1 MGNRHFRHASTKRSI
16 IFPWPRRGRQ
26 SIPDV
31 ANEELEL
38 ESVRSINTITI
49 EELEKEWTSTSIIL
63 ATGFNSFSCDVHENC
78 DGTCSDGV
86 HYAGPP
92 LIEKIR
98 GDLLSMLY
106 QIVAPHP
113 SPAAP
118 LDFPRDFD
126 WVEQQNLPKFEYS
139 SINSL
144 AGEIRL
150 LRVKKGIFRSDIV
163 ECDII
168 TTSLGRG
175 LEFQALSYRWGSGE
189 MSDVM
194 LCNGK
199 RLCIYP
205 SLNAALKTFRESP
218 MLRDQLLWSD
228 AVSIDQAN
236 KTEVSEQILLMR
248 RIYTEAT
255 GVFVHLGLAE
265 RQMSLGLDLMHRL
278 ATIQRHLTRPEEHGA
293 IIIDDVPFPS
303 ERHPCWTVYF
313 TLFLSPW
320 ISRTWILQEI
330 ALAKKATLGIG
341 RYVVD
346 WEVFEGSFHFLKE
359 HGFLEKFYMGR
370 MEKGREGLMLGLLN
384 FTRLQE
390 IRHIARSPENSS
402 LLEVLRATRNF
413 EVTDPRDKVVGVLG
427 IIGDL
432 PARLRALSD
441 RSLNTAQ
448 IYHRTALYL
457 LETQSLADVFAHAG
471 LQRRVGLPEMP
482 SWVPDWYADNNELN
496 ERPLNIFRP
505 TPFLAGGR
513 PHNCFIGKLDDP
525 MYPRELLSPGFCP
538 HRIIRTSNA
547 FDHPKPGSEGTRLL
561 SQSCFAWSDSAR
573 MCLEGSDALVY
584 GNIEEA
590 FARTLLVDDLY
601 TGANAIRAATA
612 IEDVVRTFHAAIA
625 HLEAPDNV
633 DQVSSKLMEGT
644 TDEQVQTFLLQ
655 MSAAIRGRRFAITD
669 SGYMCLAPSC
679 VEIGDAVAI
688 LFGFPTPFTIRLE
701 TEPEMSDIGLE
712 RVRAQLVGDT
722 YMHGVMYAESF
733 TEAAQTGRPPCEI
746 VLI

>member
-1 MGNRHFRHASTKRSI
+1 MGNRHSKRASTKRSI
-16 IFPWPRRGRQ
+16 VRKGRQ
-26 SIPDV
+26 SVCDV
-31 ANEELEL
+31 ANEEV
-38 ESVRSINTITI
+38 ESARNTNGMAI
-49 EELEKEWTSTSIIL
+49 EELEKEWGTTSLMLSFF
-63 ATGFNSFSCDVHENC
+63 FNSLSCDIHEDC

-86 HYAGPP
+86 HYPGPP
-92 LIEKIR
+92 LIEGLQ
-98 GDLLSMLY
+98 GDLFSMLS
-106 QIVAPHP
+106 QIASPRP
-113 SPAAP
+113 SRAAP
-118 LDFPRDFD
+118 QDSPRDFD
-126 WVEQQNLPKFEYS
+126 WVERQDFPMFEYPA
-139 SINSL
+139 INSS

-150 LRVKKGIFRSDIV
+150 LRIKKGLFRSDVV

-168 TTSLGRG
+168 TTPLGRDQ
-175 LEFQALSYRWGSGE
+175 EFQALSYRWGSGE

-199 RLCIYP
+199 RLYIYS

-236 KTEVSEQILLMR
+236 KSEVSEQILLMR

-265 RQMSLGLDLMHRL
+265 REMSLGLDLMHRL
-278 ATIQRHLTRPEEHGA
+278 ATLQRHLTHPEEYGA
-293 IIIDDVPFPS
+293 IPIDDVTMPS
-303 ERHPCWTVYF
+303 ERHSCWTEYF

-346 WEVFEGSFHFLKE
+346 WKVFEDSFRFLQE
-359 HGFLEKFYMGR
+359 HGFLEKMG
-370 MEKGREGLMLGLLN
+370 KGRDGLMIGILN
-384 FTRLQE
+384 FLRLQE
-390 IRHIARSPENSS
+390 IRHIAQSPDDSS
-402 LLEVLRATRNF
+402 LMKVLRATRNF

-427 IIGDL
+427 ILGDL
-432 PARLRALSD
+432 PPRLKAVSD

-448 IYHRTALYL
+448 VYHRTALYL
-457 LETQSLADVFAHAG
+457 LGTQSLPDVFAHAG
-471 LQRRVGLPEMP
+471 LQRRIGRPDMP

-496 ERPLNIFRP
+496 ERPLTIFRP

-513 PHNCFIGKLDDP
+513 PQNCLVAIIGDT
-525 MYPRELLSPGFCP
+525 MYSRELLSPGFCY
-538 HRIIRTSNA
+538 HRIIRRSDA

-561 SQSCFAWSDSAR
+561 SQSCFAWLKSAR
-573 MCLEGSDALVY
+573 MCLEGSQPLVY
-584 GNIEEA
+584 GNVEEA

-612 IEDVVRTFHAAIA
+612 IEDVVRTFRAAVTL
-625 HLEAPDNV
+625 LEAPGNLDKGSNKSM
-633 DQVSSKLMEGT
+633 QGT
-644 TDEQVQTFLLQ
+644 TNEQVQTFLLQ
-655 MSAAIRGRRFAITD
+655 MMAASRGRRFAITD
-669 SGYMCLAPSC
+669 TGYMCLAPSC
-679 VEIGDAVAI
+679 AEIWDAVAI

-701 TEPEMSDIGLE
+701 NSEPEVSETGLD
-712 RVRAQLVGDT
+712 RVTAQLVGDT

-746 VLI
+746 VLV

>member
-1 MGNRHFRHASTKRSI
+1 MGNRHSKRASTKKSIVRRVQRSVH
-16 IFPWPRRGRQ
+16 
-26 SIPDV
+26 DV
-31 ANEELEL
+31 ANEEV
-38 ESVRSINTITI
+38 ESVRNINDITI
-49 EELEKEWTSTSIIL
+49 EELEKEWSSTSL
-63 ATGFNSFSCDVHENC
+63 MLSFFYNSLSCDLHEDC

-86 HYAGPP
+86 HYPGPP
-92 LIEKIR
+92 LIDGLQ
-98 GDLLSMLY
+98 GDLFSMLS
-106 QIVAPHP
+106 QIASPRP
-113 SPAAP
+113 SRAAP
-118 LDFPRDFD
+118 QDSPRDFD
-126 WVEQQNLPKFEYS
+126 WVEQQNFPEFEYPA
-139 SINSL
+139 INSS

-150 LRVKKGIFRSDIV
+150 LRIKKGLFRSDIV

-175 LEFQALSYRWGSGE
+175 QEFQALSYRWGSGK

-199 RLCIYP
+199 RLYIYP

-278 ATIQRHLTRPEEHGA
+278 ATLQQHLTHPEEHGA
-293 IIIDDVPFPS
+293 IPIDDVTLPS
-303 ERHPCWTVYF
+303 ERHSCWTEYF

-330 ALAKKATLGIG
+330 ALAEKATLGIG

-346 WEVFEGSFHFLKE
+346 WKVLEDSFRFLQE
-359 HGFLEKFYMGR
+359 HGFLEGMG
-370 MEKGREGLMLGLLN
+370 KGRDGLMIGILN
-384 FTRLQE
+384 FVRLQE
-390 IRHIARSPENSS
+390 IRQIARSPDASS
-402 LLEVLRATRNF
+402 LMKVLRATRNF

-432 PARLRALSD
+432 PPRLKALSD

-448 IYHRTALYL
+448 VYHRTALYL
-457 LETQSLADVFAHAG
+457 LETPSLPDVFAHAG
-471 LQRRVGLPEMP
+471 LQRRVGQPDMP

-496 ERPLNIFRP
+496 ERPLTIFRP

-513 PHNCFIGKLDDP
+513 PQNCLVGKIEDS
-525 MYPRELLSPGFCP
+525 MYPRELLSPGFC
-538 HRIIRTSNA
+538 HHKIIRKSDA
-547 FDHPKPGSEGTRLL
+547 FHHPKPGSEGTRLL
-561 SQSCFAWSDSAR
+561 SQSCFAWLKSAR
-573 MCLEGSDALVY
+573 MCLEGSEPLVY

-612 IEDVVRTFHAAIA
+612 IENVVKTFQAAITL
-625 HLEAPDNV
+625 LEGPGNM
-633 DQVSSKLMEGT
+633 DQRSSNSMQGT
-644 TDEQVQTFLLQ
+644 TNDQVQTFLLQ
-655 MSAAIRGRRFAITD
+655 MMAASRGRRFAITNT
-669 SGYMCLAPSC
+669 GYMCLAPSC
-679 VEIGDAVAI
+679 TEVGDAVAI
-688 LFGFPTPFTIRLE
+688 LLGFPTPFTIRPERSDPEISE
-701 TEPEMSDIGLE
+701 TGLQ
-712 RVRAQLVGDT
+712 RVRAQLIGDT

-733 TEAAQTGRPPCEI
+733 TEAAETGRPPREI
-746 VLI
+746 ILI

>member
-1 MGNRHFRHASTKRSI
+1 MMLSF
-16 IFPWPRRGRQ
+16 F
-26 SIPDV
+26 
-31 ANEELEL
+31 
-38 ESVRSINTITI
+38 
-49 EELEKEWTSTSIIL
+49 
-63 ATGFNSFSCDVHENC
+63 FNSLSCDLHEYC

-86 HYAGPP
+86 HYPGPP
-92 LIEKIR
+92 LIDGLQ
-98 GDLLSMLY
+98 GDMFSMLS
-106 QIVAPHP
+106 QIASPRP
-113 SPAAP
+113 SRAAAQ
-118 LDFPRDFD
+118 DSPRDLD
-126 WVEQQNLPKFEYS
+126 WVEQQNFPRFEYPA
-139 SINSL
+139 INSL

-150 LRVKKGIFRSDIV
+150 LRIKKGLFRSDIV

-168 TTSLGRG
+168 ITSLGRG
-175 LEFQALSYRWGSGE
+175 QEFQALSYRWGSGK
-189 MSDVM
+189 MNDVI

-199 RLCIYP
+199 TLYIYL

-265 RQMSLGLDLMHRL
+265 RQTSLGLDLMHRL
-278 ATIQRHLTRPEEHGA
+278 ATLQRHLTHPGEYGA
-293 IIIDDVPFPS
+293 IPIDDVRMPS
-303 ERHPCWTVYF
+303 ERHSCWTEYF
-313 TLFLSPW
+313 TLFLSRW

-346 WEVFEGSFHFLKE
+346 WKVFEDSFRFLKE
-359 HGFLEKFYMGR
+359 HGFLEGMA
-370 MEKGREGLMLGLLN
+370 KGRDGLMLGVLN
-384 FTRLQE
+384 FLRLQE
-390 IRHIARSPENSS
+390 IRHIARSPDGSS
-402 LLEVLRATRNF
+402 LLKVLRATRNF

-432 PARLRALSD
+432 HPRLRALSD

-448 IYHRTALYL
+448 VYHRTALYL
-457 LETQSLADVFAHAG
+457 LETQSLPDVFAHAG
-471 LQRRVGLPEMP
+471 LQRRVGRPDMP

-513 PHNCFIGKLDDP
+513 PQNCLVGKIDDP
-525 MYPRELLSPGFCP
+525 LYPRELLSPGFC
-538 HRIIRTSNA
+538 HHKIIRRSDA
-547 FDHPKPGSEGTRLL
+547 FDHPKPDSEGTRLL
-561 SQSCFAWSDSAR
+561 SQSCFAWLNSAR
-573 MCLEGSDALVY
+573 MCLEGSGALVY
-584 GNIEEA
+584 ENIEEA

-612 IEDVVRTFHAAIA
+612 IEDIVRTFQAAITL
-625 HLEAPDNV
+625 LEAPGNV
-633 DQVSSKLMEGT
+633 DQRSSNSMQGT

-655 MSAAIRGRRFAITD
+655 MMAASRGRRFAITD
-669 SGYMCLAPSC
+669 TGYMCLAPSC
-679 VEIGDAVAI
+679 TEIGDAVAI
-688 LFGFPTPFTIRLE
+688 LFGFSTPFTMRLE
-701 TEPEMSDIGLE
+701 KAEPEISETGLE

>member
-1 MGNRHFRHASTKRSI
+1 MGNRHFRHASRKRSI
-16 IFPWPRRGRQ
+16 IFAWPRRGRQ
-26 SIPDV
+26 SVRDV
-31 ANEELEL
+31 ANEELE
-38 ESVRSINTITI
+38 SVPNINTITT
-49 EELEKEWTSTSIIL
+49 EELEKEWTANSMIL
-63 ATGFNSFSCDVHENC
+63 ATAFNSLSCDVHEDC
-78 DGTCSDGV
+78 DGTCSDGI
-86 HYAGPP
+86 HYPGPP
-92 LIEKIR
+92 LIEE
-98 GDLLSMLY
+98 LAQSLFSMLS
-106 QIVAPHP
+106 QVVAPHP
-113 SPAAP
+113 SRAAP
-118 LDFPRDFD
+118 QDFPRNLD

-139 SINSL
+139 AINSL

-150 LRVKKGIFRSDIV
+150 LRLKKGLFRSDIV
-163 ECDII
+163 ECDIV

-175 LEFQALSYRWGSGE
+175 QEFQALSYRWGSGK

-199 RLCIYP
+199 RLYIYP
-205 SLNAALKTFRESP
+205 SLNAALKTFRECP

-228 AVSIDQAN
+228 AVSIDQTN
-236 KTEVSEQILLMR
+236 QTEVSEQILLMR
-248 RIYTEAT
+248 TIYTEAT

-278 ATIQRHLTRPEEHGA
+278 ATIQRHLTHPEEYGA
-293 IIIDDVPFPS
+293 ISIDDVKMPS
-303 ERHPCWTVYF
+303 ERHPCWTEYF
-313 TLFLSPW
+313 TLYLSPW

-330 ALAKKATLGIG
+330 ALANKATLGIG

-346 WEVFEGSFHFLKE
+346 WEVFEGSFHCLKE
-359 HGFLEKFYMGR
+359 QGLIETMGN
-370 MEKGREGLMLGLLN
+370 GRDGLMIGLLN
-384 FTRLQE
+384 FLRLQE
-390 IRHIARSPENSS
+390 IRHIARSPDDSS
-402 LLEVLRATRNF
+402 LMKVLRATRNF

-432 PARLRALSD
+432 PAPLRALSD
-441 RSLNTAQ
+441 RSLNTAN

-457 LETQSLADVFAHAG
+457 LETKSLPDVFAHAG

-513 PHNCFIGKLDDP
+513 PHNCLVGRVDDP
-525 MYPRELLSPGFCP
+525 LYPRELLSPGFCH
-538 HRIIRTSNA
+538 HRIIRMSNA

-561 SQSCFAWSDSAR
+561 SQSCSAWFDSAR
-573 MCLEGSDALVY
+573 TCLEASDALVY
-584 GNIEEA
+584 GNIQEA

-601 TGANAIRAATA
+601 TGANAIRAWTA
-612 IEDVVRTFHAAIA
+612 IEDIVKTFQAAITL
-625 HLEAPDNV
+625 LEAPGNV
-633 DQVSSKLMEGT
+633 EQVSSKLMEGT

-655 MSAAIRGRRFAITD
+655 MAAAIRGRRFAITD
-669 SGYMCLAPSC
+669 TGYMCLAPSC
-679 VEIGDAVAI
+679 TEIGDAVAI

-701 TEPEMSDIGLE
+701 TGPEISDIGLE

-722 YMHGVMYAESF
+722 YMHGVMNAESF
-733 TEAAQTGRPPCEI
+733 SEAAQTGRPPCEI

>member
-1 MGNRHFRHASTKRSI
+1 MGNRHSKRASTKRSI
-16 IFPWPRRGRQ
+16 VRSGQRPVR
-26 SIPDV
+26 DV
-31 ANEELEL
+31 ANEEV
-38 ESVRSINTITI
+38 ESVRNINGITI
-49 EELEKEWTSTSIIL
+49 EELEKEWNSTSL
-63 ATGFNSFSCDVHENC
+63 MLSFFYNSLSCDLHEDC

-86 HYAGPP
+86 HYPGPP
-92 LIEKIR
+92 LIDGLQ
-98 GDLLSMLY
+98 GDLFSMLS
-106 QIVAPHP
+106 QIASPRP
-113 SPAAP
+113 SRATPQ
-118 LDFPRDFD
+118 DSPRDFD
-126 WVEQQNLPKFEYS
+126 WVEQQIFPEFEYPA
-139 SINSL
+139 INSF

-150 LRVKKGIFRSDIV
+150 LRIKKGLFRSDIV

-175 LEFQALSYRWGSGE
+175 QEFQALSYRWGSGK

-199 RLCIYP
+199 RLYIYP

-265 RQMSLGLDLMHRL
+265 RQISLGLDLMHRL
-278 ATIQRHLTRPEEHGA
+278 ATLQRHLTQPEEYGA
-293 IIIDDVPFPS
+293 IPIDDVTMPS
-303 ERHPCWTVYF
+303 ERHSCWTEYF

-330 ALAKKATLGIG
+330 ALAEKATLGIG

-346 WEVFEGSFHFLKE
+346 WKVFEDSFRFLKE
-359 HGFLEKFYMGR
+359 HGFLEGMG
-370 MEKGREGLMLGLLN
+370 KGRDGLMIGILN
-384 FTRLQE
+384 FLRLQE
-390 IRHIARSPENSS
+390 IRDIARSPDDSS
-402 LLEVLRATRNF
+402 LMKVLRATRNF

-432 PARLRALSD
+432 PTPLKALSD

-448 IYHRTALYL
+448 VYHRTALYL
-457 LETQSLADVFAHAG
+457 LETRSLPDVFAHAG
-471 LQRRVGLPEMP
+471 LQRRVGRPDMP
-482 SWVPDWYADNNELN
+482 SWVPDWYADTNELN
-496 ERPLNIFRP
+496 ERPLTIFRP

-513 PHNCFIGKLDDP
+513 PQNCLVGKIEDS
-525 MYPRELLSPGFCP
+525 MYPRELLSPGFCH
-538 HRIIRTSNA
+538 HRIIRRSDA
-547 FDHPKPGSEGTRLL
+547 FNHPKPGSEGTRLL
-561 SQSCFAWSDSAR
+561 SQSCFAWLKSAR
-573 MCLEGSDALVY
+573 MCLEGSEPLVY

-612 IEDVVRTFHAAIA
+612 IEDVVRTFQAASTL
-625 HLEAPDNV
+625 LEVPGNL
-633 DQVSSKLMEGT
+633 DQGSSNPMQGT
-644 TDEQVQTFLLQ
+644 TDDQVQTFLLQ
-655 MSAAIRGRRFAITD
+655 MMAAGRGRRFSITD
-669 SGYMCLAPSC
+669 TGYMCLAPSC
-679 VEIGDAVAI
+679 TEVGDAVAI
-688 LFGFPTPFTIRLE
+688 LLGFPTPFTIRLE
-701 TEPEMSDIGLE
+701 NPEPEISETGLE

-733 TEAAQTGRPPCEI
+733 TEAAETGRPPCEI
-746 VLI
+746 ILI